1 MTTFAIKN
9 AVKGES
15 QRPAGNIILSGDLL
29 TTVAG
34 SSKVLPAFTFEG
46 EGRISTSST
55 PLFVAFT
62 VELVLEDWEYAY
74 RSWTNE
80 TPRIV
85 VVISMATNGNMI
97 TCINLRLIA
106 AFSFFFKAFVSVTH
120 YSFKPIL

>member
-15 QRPAGNIILSGDLL
+15 QRPAGNIIVSGELL
-29 TTVAG
+29 ITVAN
-34 SSKVLPAFTFEG
+34 SSKVFPAFTFEG
-46 EGRISTSST
+46 EGRISTRST
-55 PLFVAFT
+55 PVLVAYT

-97 TCINLRLIA
+97 TWLNLPLIA
-106 AFSFFFKAFVSVTH
+106 AFSFFFEG
-120 YSFKPIL
+120 